1 MKLILKYLKMK
12 KLLLLFSISL
22 FIFSCNQKIDKKE
35 TTKKLSVEEKLDSTH
50 IKTLFNS
57 ALTQGQSYEW
67 LRDLTKNIGG
77 RLSGSSEAQKAVEWG
92 EKLMKEVGL
101 DSVWLQP
108 IMVPHWVRGKKEIA
122 NYKVNGK
129 KIDVAVCALGFSIAT
144 PKEGIS
150 AEVIEV
156 KSLDEAKALGN
167 KIKGKIVFFNRPFDN
182 TLIHTFKAYGGC
194 VDQRV
199 AGAAVCGEFG
209 AKGVIVRSMTN
220 SIDNYPHTGT
230 MSYGDL
236 PKEKHIPA
244 AAISSLAAENLSK
257 DLKQNPNLKFYLKQN
272 CETLKDAPSFNVVG
286 EIKGSETP
294 ENIFVVGGHL
304 DSWDLGEGAH
314 DDGTGVVQSL
324 EVAYLFKKNNIKPKN
339 TIRIVFFM
347 NEENGT
353 RGAKKYAELA
363 TLNKENHIGGL
374 ESDAG
379 GHTPRGFS
387 IDANTVNTKLLQSW
401 KKLLSPYGLHDLDKG
416 GSGADISPLKGE
428 NVTLVGYRPDSQR
441 YFDYH
446 HTSRDTFDKV
456 NKRELELGS
465 ASMASIVYLMDKY
478 LYADTP
484 VKP

>member
-1 MKLILKYLKMK
+1 MK
-12 KLLLLFSISL
+12 KIVFL
-22 FIFSCNQKIDKKE
+22 IFVSFFVSSCKTKSNQKV
-35 TTKKLSVEEKLDSTH
+35 TQNFSSEERIDSTN
-50 IKTLFNS
+50 IKSLFNS
-57 ALTQGQSYEW
+57 VLRDGKSYEW
-67 LRDLTKNIGG
+67 LRDLTQNIGG
-77 RLSGSSEAQKAVEWG
+77 RLSGSPEAAKAVVWG
-92 EKLMKEVGL
+92 EKLMNTIGL

-108 IMVPHWVRGKKEIA
+108 VMVPHWVRGEKEIA
-122 NYKVNGK
+122 MYSVNGIQK
-129 KIDVAVCALGFSIAT
+129 NVPICALGFSIAT
-144 PKEGIS
+144 PNAGVL

-156 KSLDEAKALGN
+156 KSLEEAKDLGE
-167 KIKGKIVFFNRPFDN
+167 KMKGKIVFFNRSFDT
-182 TLIHTFKAYGGC
+182 TLINTFSAYGGC

-199 AGAAVCGEFG
+199 QGAAICGVFG

-220 SIDNYPHTGT
+220 SVDDFPHTGT
-230 MSYGDL
+230 MTYNDL
-236 PKEKHIPA
+236 PQEQYIPA
-244 AAISSLAAENLSK
+244 AAISSKAANILSA
-257 DLKQNPNLKFYLKQN
+257 DLKKNPTLKFYFKQD
-272 CETLKDAPSFNVVG
+272 CKTLQEAPSFNVVG
-286 EIKGSETP
+286 EIRGIETP
-294 ENIFVVGGHL
+294 KNIFVVGGHL

-314 DDGTGVVQSL
+314 DDGTGIVQSL
-324 EVAYLFKKNNIKPKN
+324 EVAYLFKKNNIRPKN

-363 TLNKENHIGGL
+363 KLNKENHIGGL

-387 IDANTVNTKLLQSW
+387 IQANASNTKLLQSW
-401 KKLLSPYGLHDLDKG
+401 KKLLSPYGLHDLKAG
-416 GSGADISPLKGE
+416 GSGADIAPLKGE
-428 NVTLVGYRPDSQR
+428 DVTLVGYRPDSQR

-478 LYADTP
+478 LYNNVS

>member
-1 MKLILKYLKMK
+1 MK
-12 KLLLLFSISL
+12 KTLLSLSIPFLLFACSQKQEVKVDSTK
-22 FIFSCNQKIDKKE
+22 FSAEEKID
-35 TTKKLSVEEKLDSTH
+35 STQ
-50 IKTLFNS
+50 IKTIFNS
-57 ALTQGQSYEW
+57 ALTESKSYEW
-67 LRDLTKNIGG
+67 LRDLTQNIGG
-77 RLSGSSEAQKAVEWG
+77 RLSGSPEAQQAVEWG

-108 IMVPHWVRGKKEIA
+108 VMVPHWVRGEKEIA
-122 NYKVNGK
+122 TYTTNGVQK
-129 KIDVAVCALGFSIAT
+129 NVPICALGFSVAT
-144 PKEGIS
+144 PKTGVL

-156 KSLDEAKALGN
+156 KSLEEATALGD
-167 KIKGKIVFFNRPFDN
+167 KMKGKIVFFNRPFDN
-182 TLIHTFKAYGGC
+182 TLINTFKAYGGC

-199 AGAAVCGEFG
+199 KGAAVCGQFG

-220 SIDNYPHTGT
+220 AVDDYPHTGT

-236 PKEKHIPA
+236 PEEKHIPT
-244 AAISSLAAENLSK
+244 AAISSRAANILSD
-257 DLKQNPNLKFYLKQN
+257 DLKANPNLKFYFKQS
-272 CETLKDAPSFNVVG
+272 CENLPDAPSFNVVG

-314 DDGTGVVQSL
+314 DDGTGIVQSL

-339 TIRIVFFM
+339 TLRVVFFM

-363 TLNKENHIGGL
+363 KLNKENHIGGI

-416 GSGADISPLKGE
+416 GSGADIGPLKGE

-446 HTSRDTFDKV
+446 HTSTDTFDKV

-465 ASMASIVYLMDKY
+465 ASMTSLIYLMDKY
-478 LYADTP
+478 LYSNTP
-484 VKP
+484 VKL

>member
-1 MKLILKYLKMK
+1 MK
-12 KLLLLFSISL
+12 KILFL
-22 FIFSCNQKIDKKE
+22 FCITFFIISCNQKQE
-35 TTKKLSVEEKLDSTH
+35 STTSNNKLSKEEKTDSTQ
-50 IKTLFNS
+50 IKTLFNT
-57 ALTQGQSYEW
+57 ALTEGKSYEW
-67 LRDLTKNIGG
+67 LRDLTQNIGG
-77 RLSGSSEAQKAVEWG
+77 RLSGSPEAQMAVEWG
-92 EKLMKEVGL
+92 EKVMKEVGL

-108 IMVPHWVRGKKEIA
+108 VMVPHWVRGEKEVA
-122 NYKVNGK
+122 TYTTNGVQK
-129 KIDVAVCALGFSIAT
+129 DVAICALGFSVAT
-144 PKEGIS
+144 PKTGVL
-150 AEVIEV
+150 AEVLEV
-156 KSLDEAKALGN
+156 KSLEEAEALGA
-167 KIKGKIVFFNRPFDN
+167 KMEGKIVFFNRPFDN

-199 AGAAVCGEFG
+199 RGAAVCGKYG

-220 SIDNYPHTGT
+220 SIDDFPHTGT

-236 PKEKHIPA
+236 PEEKYIPA

-257 DLKQNPNLKFYLKQN
+257 DLKANPNLKFYFKQN
-272 CETLKDAPSFNVVG
+272 CETLPDAPSFNVVG

-324 EVAYLFKKNNIKPKN
+324 EVAHLFKKNNIKPKN

-387 IDANTVNTKLLQSW
+387 IDANTANTELLQSW
-401 KKLLSPYGLHDLDKG
+401 KKLLAPYGLHDLDKG
-416 GSGADISPLKGE
+416 GSGADISPLKDE

-478 LYADTP
+478 LYANTP

>member
-1 MKLILKYLKMK
+1 MK
-12 KLLLLFSISL
+12 KLLLLITVSL
-22 FIFSCNQKIDKKE
+22 FFVSCSTKSEQKIPQG
-35 TTKKLSVEEKLDSTH
+35 LSSEEKIDSTH

-57 ALTQGQSYEW
+57 VLKEGKSYEW
-67 LRDLTKNIGG
+67 LRDLTQSIGG
-77 RLSGSSEAQKAVEWG
+77 RLSGSPEAAKAVLWG
-92 EKLMKEVGL
+92 EKLMNEVGL

-108 IMVPHWVRGKKEIA
+108 VMVPHWVRGEKEIA
-122 NYKVNGK
+122 TYVAQGK
-129 KIDVAVCALGFSIAT
+129 QKNVPICALGFSIAT
-144 PKEGIS
+144 PNEGIL

-156 KSLDEAKALGN
+156 KSLEEATALGAQM
-167 KIKGKIVFFNRPFDN
+167 KGKIVFFNRPFDN
-182 TLIHTFKAYGGC
+182 TLINTFSAYGGC

-199 AGAAVCGEFG
+199 QGAAICGVFG

-220 SIDNYPHTGT
+220 SEDDFPHTGT
-230 MSYGDL
+230 MTYNDL
-236 PKEKHIPA
+236 PQEQHIPA
-244 AAISSLAAENLSK
+244 AAISSKAATILSS
-257 DLKQNPNLKFYLKQN
+257 DLKANPTLKFYFKQS
-272 CETLKDAPSFNVVG
+272 CETLPDAPSFNVVG
-286 EIKGSETP
+286 EIRGTETP
-294 ENIFVVGGHL
+294 KNIFVVGGHL

-363 TLNKENHIGGL
+363 KFNKENHIGGL

-387 IDANTVNTKLLQSW
+387 IQANASNTKLLQSW
-401 KKLLSPYGLHDLDKG
+401 KKLLAPYGLHDLDAG

-428 NVTLVGYRPDSQR
+428 DVTLVGYRPDSQR

-465 ASMASIVYLMDKY
+465 ASMASLVYLMDKY
-478 LYADTP
+478 LYNNITI
-484 VKP
+484 KP

>member
-1 MKLILKYLKMK
+1 MK
-12 KLLLLFSISL
+12 KII
-22 FIFSCNQKIDKKE
+22 FIFSITLVFFSCITKVEKLEKKNQLSSKE
-35 TTKKLSVEEKLDSTH
+35 SLDSTQ
-50 IKTLFNS
+50 IKKLFNS
-57 ALTQGQSYEW
+57 ALTEGKSYEW
-67 LRDLTKNIGG
+67 LRDLTQNIGG
-77 RLSGSSEAQKAVEWG
+77 RLSGSVEAQKAVIWG

-108 IMVPHWVRGKKEIA
+108 IMVPHWVRGEKEIA
-122 NYKVNGK
+122 NYTTNGIQK
-129 KIDVAVCALGFSIAT
+129 NVPICALGFSVAT
-144 PKEGIS
+144 PNAGILS
-150 AEVIEV
+150 EVIEV
-156 KSLDEAKALGN
+156 KSIKEAEALGA
-167 KIKGKIVFFNRPFDN
+167 KLEGKIVFFNRPFDD
-182 TLIHTFKAYGGC
+182 TLINTFKAYGGC

-199 AGAAVCGEFG
+199 FGATLCAKLG

-220 SIDNYPHTGT
+220 SIDDYPHTGT
-230 MSYGDL
+230 MIYGKDL
-236 PKEKHIPA
+236 PKEKYIPA
-244 AAISSLAAENLSK
+244 AAISSKAAETLST
-257 DLKQNPNLKFYLKQN
+257 DLKENPNLKFYFKQS
-272 CETLKDAPSFNVVG
+272 CKTLADAPSFNVVG
-286 EIKGSETP
+286 EIKGNETP

-363 TLNKENHIGGL
+363 ILNKENHIGGL
-374 ESDAG
+374 ESDSG

-387 IDANTVNTKLLQSW
+387 IDANSVNTKLLQSW

-416 GSGADISPLKGE
+416 GSGADISPLKGD
-428 NVTLVGYRPDSQR
+428 NITLVGYKPDSQR

-465 ASMASIVYLMDKY
+465 ASMASIIYLMDKY
-478 LYADTP
+478 LYSDTP
-484 VKP
+484 IKP

>member
-1 MKLILKYLKMK
+1 MRAIT
-12 KLLLLFSISL
+12 LL
-22 FIFSCNQKIDKKE
+22 IFSSILFFSCVQKQQKTVISDE
-35 TTKKLSVEEKLDSTH
+35 LSSEEKQDSSN
-50 IKTLFNS
+50 IKQLFNS
-57 ALTQGQSYEW
+57 ALTEGKSYEW
-67 LRDLTKNIGG
+67 LEDLTQNIGG
-77 RLSGSSEAQKAVEWG
+77 RLSGSPQAQLAVEWG

-108 IMVPHWVRGKKEIA
+108 VMVPHWVRGEKEIA
-122 NYKVNGK
+122 TYTTNGTQK
-129 KIDVAVCALGFSIAT
+129 NVPICALGFSIAT
-144 PKEGIS
+144 PSEGVL

-156 KSLDEAKALGN
+156 KSLDEAKTLGS
-167 KIKGKIVFFNRPFDN
+167 KLEGKIVFFNRPFDN
-182 TLIHTFKAYGGC
+182 TLINTSKAYGGC

-199 AGAAVCGEFG
+199 MGAAVCGEFG

-220 SIDNYPHTGT
+220 AIDDYPHTGT

-236 PKEKHIPA
+236 PEEKYIPA
-244 AAISSLAAENLSK
+244 AAISSKAAEILSA
-257 DLKQNPNLKFYLKQN
+257 DLKENPNLKFYFKQR
-272 CETLKDAPSFNVVG
+272 CKTLPDAPSFNVVG
-286 EIKGSETP
+286 EIKGSKTP

-339 TIRIVFFM
+339 TLRVVFFM

-374 ESDAG
+374 ESDSG

-387 IDANTVNTKLLQSW
+387 VDANTANTTLLQSW
-401 KKLLSPYGLHDLDKG
+401 KKLLSPYGLHDIDKG
-416 GSGADISPLKGE
+416 GSGADISPLKNE
-428 NVTLVGYRPDSQR
+428 NITLVGYKPDSQR

-465 ASMASIVYLMDKY
+465 ASMAGIIYLMDKY
-478 LYADTP
+478 LYNDTP

>member
-1 MKLILKYLKMK
+1 MK
-12 KLLLLFSISL
+12 KIVFL
-22 FIFSCNQKIDKKE
+22 IFVSFFVSSCKTKSNQKV
-35 TTKKLSVEEKLDSTH
+35 TQNFSSEERIDSTN
-50 IKTLFNS
+50 IKSLFNS
-57 ALTQGQSYEW
+57 VLRDGKSYEW
-67 LRDLTKNIGG
+67 LRDLTQNIGG
-77 RLSGSSEAQKAVEWG
+77 RLSGSPEAAKAVVWG
-92 EKLMKEVGL
+92 EKLMNTIGL

-108 IMVPHWVRGKKEIA
+108 VMVPHWVRGEKEIA
-122 NYKVNGK
+122 MYSVNGIQK
-129 KIDVAVCALGFSIAT
+129 NVPICALGFSIAT
-144 PKEGIS
+144 PNAGVL

-156 KSLDEAKALGN
+156 KSIEEAKDLGE
-167 KIKGKIVFFNRPFDN
+167 KMKGKVVFFNRSFDT
-182 TLIHTFKAYGGC
+182 TLINTFSAYGGC

-199 AGAAVCGEFG
+199 QGAAICGVFG

-220 SIDNYPHTGT
+220 SVDDFPHTGT
-230 MSYGDL
+230 MTYNDL
-236 PKEKHIPA
+236 PQEQYIPA
-244 AAISSLAAENLSK
+244 AAISSKAADILSA
-257 DLKQNPNLKFYLKQN
+257 DLKKNPTLKFYFKQD
-272 CETLKDAPSFNVVG
+272 CKTLQDAPSFNVVG
-286 EIKGSETP
+286 EIRGIETP

-314 DDGTGVVQSL
+314 DDGTGIVQSL
-324 EVAYLFKKNNIKPKN
+324 EVAYLFKKNNIRPKN

-363 TLNKENHIGGL
+363 KLNKENHIGGI

-387 IDANTVNTKLLQSW
+387 IQANASNTKLLQSW
-401 KKLLSPYGLHDLDKG
+401 KKLLSPYGLHDLKAG
-416 GSGADISPLKGE
+416 GSGADIAPLKGE
-428 NVTLVGYRPDSQR
+428 DVTLVGYRPDSQR

-478 LYADTP
+478 LYNNVS

>member
-1 MKLILKYLKMK
+1 MK
-12 KLLLLFSISL
+12 KLLCLLTLSFL
-22 FIFSCNQKIDKKE
+22 VVSCNTKSEQKIAQN
-35 TTKKLSVEEKLDSTH
+35 LSSEEKIDSTH

-57 ALTQGQSYEW
+57 VLIEGKSYEW
-67 LRDLTKNIGG
+67 LRDLTQNIGG
-77 RLSGSSEAQKAVEWG
+77 RLSGSPEAAKAVVWG
-92 EKLMKEVGL
+92 EQLMNSVGL

-108 IMVPHWVRGKKEIA
+108 VMVPHWVRGEKEIA
-122 NYKVNGK
+122 TYITNGK
-129 KIDVAVCALGFSIAT
+129 QKNVPICALGFSIAT
-144 PKEGIS
+144 PDIGVF
-150 AEVIEV
+150 AEVLEV
-156 KSLDEAKALGN
+156 SSLEEATTLGE
-167 KIKGKIVFFNRPFDN
+167 KMKDKIVFFNRPFDN
-182 TLIHTFKAYGGC
+182 TLINTFSAYGGC

-199 AGAAVCGEFG
+199 QGAAICGVFG

-220 SIDNYPHTGT
+220 AEDDFPHTGT
-230 MSYGDL
+230 MTYKDL
-236 PKEKHIPA
+236 PQEQYIPA
-244 AAISSLAAENLSK
+244 AAISSKAATILSA
-257 DLKQNPNLKFYLKQN
+257 DLKTNPNLKFYFKQS
-272 CETLKDAPSFNVVG
+272 CETLPDAPSFNVVG
-286 EIKGSETP
+286 EIRGIETP
-294 ENIFVVGGHL
+294 DNIFVVGGHL

-314 DDGTGVVQSL
+314 DDGTGIVQSL

-363 TLNKENHIGGL
+363 KFNKENHIGGL

-387 IDANTVNTKLLQSW
+387 IQANASNTKLLQSW
-401 KKLLSPYGLHDLDKG
+401 KKLLAPYGLHDLDAG

-428 NVTLVGYRPDSQR
+428 DVTLVGYRPDSQR

-465 ASMASIVYLMDKY
+465 ASMASLVYLMDKY
-478 LYADTP
+478 LYNSIA